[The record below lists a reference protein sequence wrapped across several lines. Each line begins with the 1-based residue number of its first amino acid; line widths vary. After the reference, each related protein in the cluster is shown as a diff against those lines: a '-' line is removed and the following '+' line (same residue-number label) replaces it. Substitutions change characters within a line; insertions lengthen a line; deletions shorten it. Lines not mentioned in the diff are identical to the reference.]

1 MRLYA
6 KKAILEALADV
17 RLPEVEKQVLAKFA
31 TIRRVES
38 GQMLTAI
45 GGRGD
50 GVQLLVS
57 GEAVAVRNDGTTS
70 TISCVN
76 GVPGVIGEVNALGV
90 RAYQVAD
97 VTTTSASTLLVIPTK
112 NLSRL
117 SVEAPVMLSVIEEAK
132 RSRVASL
139 DEAKELFAQERA
151 ANEKALYN
159 KLNDLQQ

>member
-6 KKAILEALADV
+6 KKAILEALAGIQ
-17 RLPEVEKQVLAKFA
+17 LPEDEKRILAKIA
-31 TIRRVES
+31 TVRRVES

-45 GGRGD
+45 GGRGS

-70 TISCVN
+70 MISCAD

-90 RAYQVAD
+90 RSYQVAD
-97 VTTTSASTLLVIPTK
+97 VTTTSEATLIVIPVK
-112 NLSRL
+112 SLRVLS
-117 SVEAPVMLSVIEEAK
+117 EDAPAVLSVIEEAK
-132 RSRVASL
+132 RVRVASL

-151 ANEKALYN
+151 ANEKALYD
-159 KLNDLQQ
+159 KIKSL

>member
-1 MRLYA
+1 VRLYA
-6 KKAILEALADV
+6 KKAILEALADIQ
-17 RLPEVEKQVLAKFA
+17 LPEDEKRVLAKVA

-45 GGRGD
+45 GGRGS

-70 TISCVN
+70 TISCVD

-90 RAYQVAD
+90 RSYQVAD
-97 VTTTSASTLLVIPTK
+97 VTTTSEATLIVIPAK
-112 NLSRL
+112 SL
-117 SVEAPVMLSVIEEAK
+117 SVLSLDAPVVLSVIEEAK
-132 RSRVASL
+132 RVRVASL

-151 ANEKALYN
+151 ANEKALYE
-159 KLNDLQQ
+159 KLNTL

>member
-1 MRLYA
+1 MRIYA
-6 KKAILEALADV
+6 KKAILEALVDIQ
-17 RLPEVEKQVLAKFA
+17 LPENEKRFLAKLA

-45 GGRGD
+45 GGRGS

-70 TISCVN
+70 TISCID

-90 RAYQVAD
+90 RSYQVAD
-97 VTTTSASTLLVIPTK
+97 VTTTSEAILIVIPAK
-112 NLSRL
+112 SLCALSTD
-117 SVEAPVMLSVIEEAK
+117 APVVLSVIEEAK
-132 RSRVASL
+132 RVRVASL

-151 ANEKALYN
+151 ANEKALYD
-159 KLNDLQQ
+159 KLNTL